1 MTRVLDTLSR
11 SILVLC
17 VVLCGAIFIA
27 LSTQVIS
34 RYVFNAPIHMTDT
47 VAEGALIWMTFLGA
61 AMVYRE
67 RGHIAVDLVE
77 MKAPPM
83 VRRIIAIAIHVMVI
97 AVLLYMLGQVGKL
110 QPLMERVQ
118 FGTLPRGPWTSKFVL
133 VLLPFAI
140 GAALTILF
148 ALEAI
153 WLELT
158 GRRLQRHDAQEII

>member
-34 RYVFNAPIHMTDT
+34 RYVFNAPIHMTDA

>member
-34 RYVFNAPIHMTDT
+34 RYVFNAPIHMTDA
-47 VAEGALIWMTFLGA
+47 VAEGALIWITFLGA

-158 GRRLQRHDAQEII
+158 GRRQQRHDAQEII

>member
-34 RYVFNAPIHMTDT
+34 RYVFNAPIHMTDA

-77 MKAPPM
+77 MKAPPI